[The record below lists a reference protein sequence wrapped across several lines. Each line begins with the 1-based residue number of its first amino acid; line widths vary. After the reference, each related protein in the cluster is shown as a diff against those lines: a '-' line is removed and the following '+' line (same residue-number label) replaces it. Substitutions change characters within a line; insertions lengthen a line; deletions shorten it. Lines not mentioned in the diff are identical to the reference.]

1 MNRRELGNK
10 GEDFVCRYLEGQG
23 TEILARN
30 FHCRTGEIDI
40 ISRLGDTIAFVEV
53 KTRSSK
59 AFGTAAEAV
68 TPAKIAKIKAAAL
81 EFISGESLG
90 DMNFRFD
97 VAEVYRQASGTM
109 ELNYIESA
117 FE

>member
-1 MNRRELGNK
+1 MNRRELGSK
-10 GEDFVCRYLEGQG
+10 GEDFVCSWLDGQG
-23 TEILARN
+23 MELLARN

-53 KTRSSK
+53 KTRSTK

-68 TPAKIAKIKAAAL
+68 TPAKIAKIKATAL
-81 EFISGESLG
+81 EYILKEDLDGL
-90 DMNFRFD
+90 NFRFD
-97 VAEVYRQASGTM
+97 VAEVYWKLGTV